1 MIDVQKYQLSEHVFS
16 HPMDAQ
22 NKSRAMGLGGFIHV
36 YDIDGQAYYMPG
48 CDHDEYLEYMGAEEE
63 EERPSQSDLIAGIK
77 AIVETLMEKSQNFK
91 VVKLDDEQRIIY
103 GWASVT
109 TVKGEM
115 IVDTQGDVIE
125 TETLHK
131 AVNDFMENVRVGKL
145 MHQGEP
151 VGQIIHSF
159 PISKEI
165 CDALGIQTDMEGW
178 ITGYKVYDENLW
190 QDVKAGKY
198 AAFSIG
204 GAAIKEEYL
213 G

>member
-1 MIDVQKYQLSEHVFS
+1 MTEQDFKIVKV
-16 HPMDAQ
+16 
-22 NKSRAMGLGGFIHV
+22 
-36 YDIDGQAYYMPG
+36 
-48 CDHDEYLEYMGAEEE
+48 DE
-63 EERPSQSDLIAGIK
+63 D
-77 AIVETLMEKSQNFK
+77 
-91 VVKLDDEQRIIY
+91 QRIIF

-109 TVKGEM
+109 RVKGELV
-115 IVDTQGDVIE
+115 VDTQGDVIE

-131 AVNDFMENVRVGKL
+131 AVNDFMENVRIGKL
-145 MHQGEP
+145 MHSGEP

-178 ITGYKVYDENLW
+178 VTGYKVYDEELW
-190 QDVKAGKY
+190 KDVKSGKY

-204 GAAIKEEYL
+204 GAAIKEEYV